1 MSEFIRR
8 STFKEGFAI
17 IPQAVFRTGG
27 MSFEAIGLQ
36 AYLLSLPDK
45 WVIRDTQLRKK
56 GGKNGRPLG
65 LRVFKRIVKE
75 LEDGGWLRLTQQ
87 RAKGAS
93 GRYVWQPKRYVV
105 YDLPKKPKAV

>member
-17 IPQAVFRTGG
+17 IPQAVFRTEG

-75 LEDGGWLRLTQQ
+75 LENGWLAAPYPTACQRREWQVRLA
-87 RAKGAS
+87 AKTLRSLRPSQEA
-93 GRYVWQPKRYVV
+93 
-105 YDLPKKPKAV
+105 KAI

>member
-17 IPQAVFRTGG
+17 IPQAVFRTEG

-56 GGKNGRPLG
+56 GGRNGRPLG

-105 YDLPKKPKAV
+105 YDLPKKPKPV